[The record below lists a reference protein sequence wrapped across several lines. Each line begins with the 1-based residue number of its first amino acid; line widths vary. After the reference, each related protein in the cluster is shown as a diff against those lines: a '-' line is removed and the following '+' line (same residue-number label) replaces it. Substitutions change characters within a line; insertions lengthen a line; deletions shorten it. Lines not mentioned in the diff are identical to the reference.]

1 MVRRYDFVRA
11 TRLGHWNLND
21 ATFCKATFI
30 QFFLIAR
37 HPQTTIVLSALAAL
51 LFLVTSRR
59 HATLEPSLLRHIA
72 PQVEC
77 CNHYSTSSS
86 FLLFF
91 CKNYQSHH
99 LGCSGKTSAFSH
111 TLSWPAIA
119 MAMSSHHRNAGLP
132 SWTRPQFGRAPQ
144 RVALDPITQRSDRN
158 GDGASASQQP
168 GTPPQQVT
176 IKFLQD
182 QVSLLSS
189 TPSRARSTLDLF
201 STGPFLSLAEVCE
214 HCPSG

>member
-1 MVRRYDFVRA
+1 MQSNLHSVFFDCSASANHDRTVGTRGSTFSRDFQTARYSGTFVVAPHCASSR
-11 TRLGHWNLND
+11 
-21 ATFCKATFI
+21 
-30 QFFLIAR
+30 
-37 HPQTTIVLSALAAL
+37 VLQPLAL
-51 LFLVTSRR
+51 
-59 HATLEPSLLRHIA
+59 
-72 PQVEC
+72 
-77 CNHYSTSSS
+77 SSS

-91 CKNYQSHH
+91 CKNYPSHH